1 MLPFLQ
7 TAERNPA
14 ETPLSRAALATAGW
28 IALALAGTTAAGAL
42 ADDPL
47 GATQQRAPAPY
58 ATAAGSIDI
67 GAPSCGAEA
76 CSAEA
81 LRIATGLLVDG
92 SEGNGEAG
100 MMEDLSARALPARGR
115 ITGQPSRS
123 KRTHMGRPSLLTY
136 RATAPPR
143 AA

>member
-1 MLPFLQ
+1 LQ

-14 ETPLSRAALATAGW
+14 ETPLSRAALATVGW
-28 IALALAGTTAAGAL
+28 IALALAGTTAAEAL

-47 GATQQRAPAPY
+47 GATQQRAPAPR

-100 MMEDLSARALPARGR
+100 MEDLSARALPARGR
-115 ITGQPSRS
+115 ITAQPSRS
-123 KRTHMGRPSLLTY
+123 KRTHTGRPSLLTY

-143 AA
+143 TA

>member
-1 MLPFLQ
+1 LQ

-14 ETPLSRAALATAGW
+14 ETPLSRAALTTAGW
-28 IALALAGTTAAGAL
+28 IALALAGTIAAVAL
-42 ADDPL
+42 AGDAL

-58 ATAAGSIDI
+58 ATAAGSIDV

-76 CSAEA
+76 C
-81 LRIATGLLVDG
+81 LRIAIGLLVDG

-100 MMEDLSARALPARGR
+100 MEDLSARSLPARGR
-115 ITGQPSRS
+115 ITAQPSRS
-123 KRTHMGRPSLLTY
+123 KRAHTRRPSLLTY